1 VSKLGCSSRL
11 VVILGIVLLALFL
24 ASFVMGPLGSKFF
37 NIQVPT
43 ELQVSKPHVVL
54 PSEPIFHV
62 GEFKVTNTLISS
74 WITII
79 LLLVLFF
86 FATRKMKMI
95 PGRLQSFAE
104 VVVDGIH
111 NTIEGVAGAKNV
123 RTFFPLVTTIFL
135 YVVTNAL
142 LALVPLWGTW
152 GPVEHVSEGG
162 HTYTIIVPFLRA
174 ANTDI
179 NLTLSIALVSF
190 LFIEYLGF
198 SRIGPLKYIDSFF
211 QFSALGK
218 SFGELFKGNG
228 KAFVS
233 GLAFGFINI
242 YVGLLEVLSH
252 FIRIV
257 SFTFRLFG
265 NMTAG
270 EILLGVITFLVAF
283 LAPVPFYGLE
293 TLVGFLQAMIFA
305 GLTLVFGVMA
315 VTSHHEEG
323 AEHN

>member
-1 VSKLGCSSRL
+1 MSKLGCSSRL
-11 VVILGIVLLALFL
+11 VVILGIVLIALFL
-24 ASFVMGPLGSKFF
+24 ASFVMGPLGSKLF
-37 NIQVPT
+37 NIQVPAD
-43 ELQVSKPHVVL
+43 LQVSKPHVML
-54 PSEPIFHV
+54 PSEAMFHI
-62 GEFKVTNTLISS
+62 GDFKITNTLIAS
-74 WITII
+74 WVTII
-79 LLLVLFF
+79 VLCLLFF
-86 FATRKMKMI
+86 FATRKMKVI

-104 VVVDGIH
+104 VVVDGIY
-111 NTIEGVAGAKNV
+111 NTIEGVSGAKHV
-123 RTFFPLVTTIFL
+123 RTFFPIVTTIFL

-142 LALVPLWGTW
+142 LALIPLWGSW
-152 GPVEHVSEGG
+152 GPIEHVTEGAQSA
-162 HTYTIIVPFLRA
+162 TVIVPFLRA
-174 ANTDI
+174 ANTDV

-190 LFIEYLGF
+190 IFIEYLGF
-198 SRIGPLKYIDSFF
+198 SKIGPLKYLDSFF

-218 SFGELFKGNG
+218 AFGELFKGNG
-228 KAFVS
+228 KAFIS

-242 YVGLLEVLSH
+242 YVGLLEILSH

-270 EILLGVITFLVAF
+270 EILLGVMTFLVAF
-283 LAPVPFYGLE
+283 IAPVPFYGLE

>member
-1 VSKLGCSSRL
+1 MSKLGCSSRL
-11 VVILGIVLLALFL
+11 MVILGIVLLALFL
-24 ASFVMGPLGSKFF
+24 TSFVMGPLGSKLF
-37 NIQVPT
+37 NIDVPK
-43 ELQVSKPHVVL
+43 ELQISKLHVVL
-54 PSEPIFHV
+54 PSEPMFHV
-62 GEFKVTNTLISS
+62 GEFKITNTLISS

-79 LLLVLFF
+79 LLCVLFF
-86 FATRKMKMI
+86 FATRKMKII

-104 VVVDGIH
+104 VVVDGIY
-111 NTIEGVAGAKNV
+111 NTIEGVAGPKNV
-123 RTFFPLVTTIFL
+123 RTFFPIVTTIFL

-152 GPVEHVSEGG
+152 GPVEHIQEGS
-162 HTYTIIVPFLRA
+162 HTLTLTVPFLRA
-174 ANTDI
+174 ANTDV
-179 NLTLSIALVSF
+179 NLTLSIAIVSF

-198 SRIGPLKYIDSFF
+198 SRIGPLKYLDSFF
-211 QFSALGK
+211 QFTSLGK
-218 SFGELFKGNG
+218 AFGDLFKGNW
-228 KAFVS
+228 KAFLS

-242 YVGLLEVLSH
+242 YVGLLEILSH

-257 SFTFRLFG
+257 SFTLRLFG

-270 EILLGVITFLVAF
+270 EILLGVMTFLVAF
-283 LAPVPFYGLE
+283 IAPVPFYGLE

-305 GLTLVFGVMA
+305 GLTLVFGLMA

>member
-1 VSKLGCSSRL
+1 MSKLGCSSRL
-11 VVILGIVLLALFL
+11 VVILGIVLVALFL
-24 ASFVMGPLGSKFF
+24 TSFVMGPLGSKFF
-37 NIQVPT
+37 NISVPAN
-43 ELQVSKPHVVL
+43 LQVSKPHVVL
-54 PSEPIFHV
+54 PSEAMFHV
-62 GEFKVTNTLISS
+62 GDFKITNTLISS

-79 LLLVLFF
+79 FLCLIFF
-86 FATRKMKMI
+86 LATRKMKII

-104 VVVDGIH
+104 VVVDGIY
-111 NTIEGVAGAKNV
+111 NTIEGVAGAKHV
-123 RTFFPLVTTIFL
+123 RTFFPIVTTIFL

-142 LALVPLWGTW
+142 LALIPLWGTW
-152 GPVEHVSEGG
+152 GPIEQVTEG
-162 HTYTIIVPFLRA
+162 TKTMTVIVPFLRA

-190 LFIEYLGF
+190 IMIEYLGF
-198 SRIGPLKYIDSFF
+198 SKIGPLKYIDSFF
-211 QFSALGK
+211 QFSELGK
-218 SFGELFKGNG
+218 AFGELFKGNG

-242 YVGLLEVLSH
+242 YVGLLEILSH

-270 EILLGVITFLVAF
+270 EILLGVMTFLVAF
-283 LAPVPFYGLE
+283 IAPVPFYGLE

>member
-1 VSKLGCSSRL
+1 M
-11 VVILGIVLLALFL
+11 VILGIVILALFL
-24 ASFVMGPLGSKFF
+24 TSFVMGPLGSKLF
-37 NIQVPT
+37 NIEVPK
-43 ELQVSKPHVVL
+43 ELQISKLHVVL
-54 PSEPIFHV
+54 PSEAMFHV
-62 GEFKVTNTLISS
+62 GEFKITNTLISS

-79 LLLVLFF
+79 LLCVFFF

-104 VVVDGIH
+104 VVVNGIH
-111 NTIEGVAGAKNV
+111 NTIEGVAGPKNV
-123 RTFFPLVTTIFL
+123 RTFFPIVTTIFL

-152 GPVEHVSEGG
+152 GPVEHITEGS
-162 HTYTIIVPFLRA
+162 HTYSITVPFLRA
-174 ANTDI
+174 ANTDV

-198 SRIGPLKYIDSFF
+198 SRIGPLKYMDSFF
-211 QFSALGK
+211 QFSSLGK
-218 SFGELFKGNG
+218 AFGDLFKGNW
-228 KAFVS
+228 KAFLS

-242 YVGLLEVLSH
+242 YVGLLEILSH

-270 EILLGVITFLVAF
+270 EILLGVMTFLVAF
-283 LAPVPFYGLE
+283 IAPVPFYGLE

-305 GLTLVFGVMA
+305 GLTLVFGLMA

>member
-1 VSKLGCSSRL
+1 MSKLGCSSRL
-11 VVILGIVLLALFL
+11 MVILGIVLLALFL

-37 NIQVPT
+37 NIQVPAD
-43 ELQVSKPHVVL
+43 LQVSKPHVVL
-54 PSEPIFHV
+54 PSEAMFHV
-62 GEFKVTNTLISS
+62 GEFKITNTLISS

-79 LLLVLFF
+79 FLCVLFF
-86 FATRKMKMI
+86 FATRKMKII

-104 VVVDGIH
+104 VVVDGIY
-111 NTIEGVAGAKNV
+111 NAIEGVAGGKHV
-123 RTFFPLVTTIFL
+123 RTFLPIVATIFL

-142 LALVPLWGTW
+142 LALIPLWGSW
-152 GPVEHVSEGG
+152 GPIEHITEGS
-162 HTYTIIVPFLRA
+162 HSATVIVPFLRA
-174 ANTDI
+174 ANTDV

-190 LFIEYLGF
+190 IFIEYLGF

-218 SFGELFKGNG
+218 AFGDLFKGNG
-228 KAFVS
+228 KAFIS
-233 GLAFGFINI
+233 GLAYGFLNI
-242 YVGLLEVLSH
+242 YVGLLEILSH

-270 EILLGVITFLVAF
+270 EILLGVMTFLVAF
-283 LAPVPFYGLE
+283 IAPVPFYGLE

>member
-1 VSKLGCSSRL
+1 MSKLGCSSRL
-11 VVILGIVLLALFL
+11 VVIVGIVVLSLFL
-24 ASFVMGPLGSKFF
+24 ASFVMGPMGSKLF
-37 NIQVPT
+37 NIEVPT
-43 ELQVSKPHVVL
+43 ALQVSKPHVVL
-54 PSEPIFHV
+54 PSEAMFHI

-74 WITII
+74 WATILI
-79 LLLVLFF
+79 LSLIFF
-86 FATRKMKMI
+86 LATRKMQLI

-104 VVVDGIH
+104 VVVDGIY
-111 NTIEGVAGAKNV
+111 NAINGVSGEKHV

-135 YVVTNAL
+135 YIVTNAL

-152 GPVEHVSEGG
+152 GPIEHVTEGA
-162 HTYTIIVPFLRA
+162 HTFTIIVPFLRA

-179 NLTLSIALVSF
+179 NLTLSIAIVSF
-190 LFIEYLGF
+190 CFIEYLGF
-198 SRIGPLKYIDSFF
+198 SKIGPLKYIDSFF
-211 QFSALGK
+211 QFSELGK
-218 SFGELFKGNG
+218 AFGKLFKGDV
-228 KAFVS
+228 KSFIS
-233 GLAFGFINI
+233 GFAFGFINI
-242 YVGLLEVLSH
+242 YVGLLEILSH

-270 EILLGVITFLVAF
+270 EILLGVMTFLVAF
-283 LAPVPFYGLE
+283 IAPVPFYGLE

>member
-11 VVILGIVLLALFL
+11 GVILGIVLVALFL
-24 ASFVMGPLGSKFF
+24 ASLITGPLGSKLF
-37 NIQVPT
+37 NIHVPA
-43 ELQVSKPHVVL
+43 EFQVSKPHVVL
-54 PSEPIFHV
+54 PSEAMFHV
-62 GEFKVTNTLISS
+62 GDFKITNTLISS
-74 WITII
+74 WITI
-79 LLLVLFF
+79 LSLCLVFF
-86 FATRKMKMI
+86 LATRKMKVI

-104 VVVDGIH
+104 VVVDGIY
-111 NTIEGVAGAKNV
+111 NAIEGVAGAKHV

-142 LALVPLWGTW
+142 LALIPLWGTW
-152 GPVEHVSEGG
+152 GPIEHITEGT
-162 HTYTIIVPFLRA
+162 HTATVIVPFLRA
-174 ANTDI
+174 ANTDV
-179 NLTLSIALVSF
+179 NLTLSIALISF

-198 SRIGPLKYIDSFF
+198 SKIGPLKYIDSFF
-211 QFSALGK
+211 QFSELGK
-218 SFGELFKGNG
+218 AFGELFKGNG
-228 KAFVS
+228 KAFIS

-242 YVGLLEVLSH
+242 YVGLLEILSH
-252 FIRIV
+252 FIRII

-270 EILLGVITFLVAF
+270 EILLGVMTFLVAF
-283 LAPVPFYGLE
+283 IAPVPFYGLE

>member
-1 VSKLGCSSRL
+1 
-11 VVILGIVLLALFL
+11 
-24 ASFVMGPLGSKFF
+24 MGPLGSKFF

-43 ELQVSKPHVVL
+43 DLQVSKPHVVL
-54 PSEPIFHV
+54 PSEPMFHI
-62 GEFKVTNTLISS
+62 GDFKVTNTLISS
-74 WITII
+74 WVTIV
-79 LLLVLFF
+79 LLCVLFF
-86 FATRKMKMI
+86 FGTRKMKVV

-111 NTIEGVAGAKNV
+111 NAIEGVAGPKHV
-123 RTFFPLVTTIFL
+123 RTFFPIVTTIFL

-142 LALVPLWGTW
+142 LALVPIWGTW
-152 GPVEHVSEGG
+152 GPFEHVTEGS
-162 HTYTIIVPFLRA
+162 HTSTIIVPFLRA

-179 NLTLSIALVSF
+179 NLTLSIAIVSF

-198 SRIGPLKYIDSFF
+198 SKIGPFKYLDSFF
-211 QFSALGK
+211 QFSSLGK
-218 SFGELFKGNG
+218 AFGDLFKGNA
-228 KAFVS
+228 KSFIS

-270 EILLGVITFLVAF
+270 EILLGVMTFLVAF
-283 LAPVPFYGLE
+283 IAPVPFYGLE
-293 TLVGFLQAMIFA
+293 TLVGLLQAMIFA

>member
-11 VVILGIVLLALFL
+11 MVILGINLLALFL
-24 ASFVMGPLGSKFF
+24 TSFAMGPLGSKFF
-37 NIQVPT
+37 NINVPT

-54 PSEPIFHV
+54 PSEPMFHI

-74 WITII
+74 WVTI
-79 LLLVLFF
+79 LLLFLLFF
-86 FATRKMKMI
+86 FATRNMKMI

-104 VVVDGIH
+104 VVVDGIY
-111 NTIEGVAGAKNV
+111 NTIEGVSGPKHV
-123 RTFFPLVTTIFL
+123 RTFFPIVTTIFL

-142 LALVPLWGTW
+142 LALVPIWGTW
-152 GPVEHVSEGG
+152 GPIEQISDG
-162 HTYTIIVPFLRA
+162 HHSAIVIVPFLRA
-174 ANTDI
+174 ANTDV

-190 LFIEYLGF
+190 VFIEYLGF
-198 SRIGPLKYIDSFF
+198 SKIGPLKYVDSFF

-218 SFGELFKGNG
+218 AFKDLFKGNV
-228 KAFVS
+228 KPFLS

-242 YVGLLEVLSH
+242 YVGLLEILSH

-270 EILLGVITFLVAF
+270 EILLGVMTFLVAF
-283 LAPVPFYGLE
+283 IAPVPFYGLE

>member
-1 VSKLGCSSRL
+1 MSKLGCSSRL

-54 PSEPIFHV
+54 PSEAMFHV
-62 GEFKVTNTLISS
+62 GDFKITNTLISS

-79 LLLVLFF
+79 LLCLLFF
-86 FATRKMKMI
+86 FATRKMKII

-104 VVVDGIH
+104 VVVDGIY
-111 NTIEGVAGAKNV
+111 NTIEGVAGEKHV
-123 RTFFPLVTTIFL
+123 RTFFPIVTTIFI

-142 LALVPLWGTW
+142 LALTPFWGSW
-152 GPVEHVSEGG
+152 GPIEHVTEGA
-162 HTYTIIVPFLRA
+162 HSSTIIVPFLRA

-190 LFIEYLGF
+190 IFIEYLGF
-198 SRIGPLKYIDSFF
+198 SKIGPLKYIDSFF

-218 SFGELFKGNG
+218 AFGQLFKGDG
-228 KAFVS
+228 KAFIS

-242 YVGLLEVLSH
+242 YVGLLEILSH

-270 EILLGVITFLVAF
+270 EILLGVMTFLVAF
-283 LAPVPFYGLE
+283 IAPVPFYGLE

>member
-1 VSKLGCSSRL
+1 MSKLGCSSRL
-11 VVILGIVLLALFL
+11 VVILGIICLALL
-24 ASFVMGPLGSKFF
+24 LTSFIMGPLGSALFK
-37 NIQVPT
+37 IEVPPA
-43 ELQVSKPHVVL
+43 LQVKSPHVVL

-62 GEFKVTNTLISS
+62 GEFAITNTLISS
-74 WITII
+74 WVTII
-79 LLLVLFF
+79 LLCVLFF
-86 FATRKMKMI
+86 FGTRKMKMI

-111 NTIEGVAGAKNV
+111 NAIEGVAGPKHV

-152 GPVEHVSEGG
+152 GPIEHFTEGG
-162 HTYTIIVPFLRA
+162 HTYTIVVPFLRA

-179 NLTLSIALVSF
+179 NLTLSIALISF

-198 SRIGPLKYIDSFF
+198 SKIGPLKYVDSFF
-211 QFSALGK
+211 QFSSLGK
-218 SFGELFKGNG
+218 SFGDLFKGNG
-228 KAFVS
+228 KAFIS

-252 FIRIV
+252 FIRII

-270 EILLGVITFLVAF
+270 EILLGVMTFLVAF
-283 LAPVPFYGLE
+283 IAPVPFYGLE
-293 TLVGFLQAMIFA
+293 TLVGLLQAMIFA

>member
-1 VSKLGCSSRL
+1 MSKLGCSSRL
-11 VVILGIVLLALFL
+11 VVILGIVVLALFL
-24 ASFVMGPLGSKFF
+24 ASFVAGPLGSKFF
-37 NIQVPT
+37 NVRVPA

-54 PSEPIFHV
+54 PSEAMFHV
-62 GEFKVTNTLISS
+62 GDFKITNTLISS

-79 LLLVLFF
+79 LLCLIFF
-86 FATRKMKMI
+86 FATRKMKII

-104 VVVDGIH
+104 VVVDGIY
-111 NTIEGVAGAKNV
+111 NAIEGVAGAKHV
-123 RTFFPLVTTIFL
+123 RTFFPIVTTIFL

-142 LALVPLWGTW
+142 LALIPLWGTW
-152 GPVEHVSEGG
+152 GPIEHITEGS
-162 HTYTIIVPFLRA
+162 HSVTVIVPFLRA
-174 ANTDI
+174 ANTDV

-198 SRIGPLKYIDSFF
+198 SKIGPLKYIDSFF

-218 SFGELFKGNG
+218 AFGELFKGNG

-242 YVGLLEVLSH
+242 YVGLLEILSH

-270 EILLGVITFLVAF
+270 EILLGVMTFLVAF
-283 LAPVPFYGLE
+283 IAPVPFYGLE